1 VILYTMQNYFP
12 YYQTNFQV
20 RVDNSPPENQYMNPY
35 QALHERNRILNQQQ
49 PRQSHIEPGIISR
62 TYQEPPKSVNNM
74 EPPQSNTNYAKEADN
89 YVPYVNKPVSKPVS
103 KPVIPY
109 SKLFSDAPIPN
120 KPSAYKT
127 DQYKYY
133 SSNDIP
139 SPIIPVT
146 TNPIVAM
153 PDTVKQIISKPVFT
167 KPVTDTPVTVGP
179 VIAKPV
185 TTKPVAVEPVI
196 AKPIISKP
204 VAVEPVIAKPIISKP
219 VAIEPVATKPVT
231 VEAVV
236 AEAVIAKPVAVE
248 PVAIKPIA
256 VEPVATKLV
265 TVEPVI
271 AKPVAIEPVAAE
283 PVAMDPIIIKHI
295 SNSDNQTGD
304 NSFAAKLNTEYQA
317 IVRMLGMDLNDDNKP
332 KNIEKPVN
340 AVKGGNKICSQKAY
354 YNKMSEENTATNTGD
369 VETWPKLTSA
379 NINTSFKVVGDILP
393 AQKVN
398 IIDNCCLA
406 IDNSYVSGY
415 FRYTSGQSREKLM
428 SFLVHLLEEAKI
440 LAEDLLTSIRTSYRE
455 NPGNNNVVNNKLPEL
470 RNFHRN
476 LIAFLHKFDTMKNVY
491 HDDSK
496 TYASL
501 GDIRN
506 NFYTF
511 EDSFY
516 RDLVLGV
523 E

>member
-1 VILYTMQNYFP
+1 MHNYFP

-20 RVDNSPPENQYMNPY
+20 RADNSSPENQFINPY

-49 PRQSHIEPGIISR
+49 SRQQHIEPGIITR
-62 TYQEPPKSVNNM
+62 TYQEPPKTTKNTEIPHHSLVK
-74 EPPQSNTNYAKEADN
+74 EPVYDSNTNYTNPASQT
-89 YVPYVNKPVSKPVS
+89 NKPVV
-103 KPVIPY
+103 PY
-109 SKLFSDAPIPN
+109 SKLFDDTPTPV
-120 KPSAYKT
+120 KPPPYKM
-127 DQYKYY
+127 DKYTT
-133 SSNDIP
+133 NPATHIP
-139 SPIIPVT
+139 SPIIPV
-146 TNPIVAM
+146 I
-153 PDTVKQIISKPVFT
+153 DKQNSAKPVIVKSTFT
-167 KPVTDTPVTVGP
+167 KPVTNEPVTN
-179 VIAKPV
+179 KPV
-185 TTKPVAVEPVI
+185 VNKPVVNKPVVNKPVVVKPVNVKQVVNEPVMNEPVMNEPVMNEQVVNEPVMNEPVMNEQVVNEPVI
-196 AKPIISKP
+196 VKQ
-204 VAVEPVIAKPIISKP
+204 VVNEPVIPGRT
-219 VAIEPVATKPVT
+219 VLEPV
-231 VEAVV
+231 
-236 AEAVIAKPVAVE
+236 
-248 PVAIKPIA
+248 
-256 VEPVATKLV
+256 
-265 TVEPVI
+265 
-271 AKPVAIEPVAAE
+271 
-283 PVAMDPIIIKHI
+283 IIKHI
-295 SNSDNQTGD
+295 SNKDNQTED
-304 NSFAAKLNTEYQA
+304 KTFATKLNTEYQS
-317 IVRMLGMDLNDDNKP
+317 IMRMLSMDLNDDNKP

-340 AVKGGNKICSQKAY
+340 AVKGGNKICSQKPY
-354 YNKMSEENTATNTGD
+354 YNKMSEENTVANTNTGD

-428 SFLVHLLEEAKI
+428 SFLVHLLEEAKL